1 MRKQIAT
8 WIGWV
13 GTGCL
18 IISMVQGYWPGA
30 VIGVLII
37 LLAGYLWKRV
47 EK

>member
-1 MRKQIAT
+1 MRKQIVT